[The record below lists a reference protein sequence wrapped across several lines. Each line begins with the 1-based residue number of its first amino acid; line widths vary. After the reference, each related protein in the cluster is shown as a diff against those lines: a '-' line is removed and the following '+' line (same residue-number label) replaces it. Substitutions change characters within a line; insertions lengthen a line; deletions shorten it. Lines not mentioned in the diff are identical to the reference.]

1 MASTTWT
8 PLKKAILEAAIRQLA
23 RSGEASLRV
32 DRIAREAGC
41 SAALLYRHFES
52 REGLLEAAMV
62 ERLRREA
69 AAITKDLLQAVEQSR
84 DTEDFVRMD
93 VAISRE
99 THGRHRARNRAIIA
113 EVLAASR
120 TRPALR
126 KEFLEQQREVQRA
139 LTELVKTGQS
149 KGIFRDDVSADAISE
164 FVRAYTFGR
173 ALIDADP
180 ESADRLDDWVRIVAI
195 FVESLRP
202 AQGAVA
208 AVKRPQRRPAP
219 APAKTVEVV
228 APRSRRASKTRRP

>member
-69 AAITKDLLQAVEQSR
+69 AAITKDLLRAVEQSR
-84 DTEDFVRMD
+84 DTGDFVRMD

-126 KEFLEQQREVQRA
+126 KEFLQQQREVQRA
-139 LTELVKTGQS
+139 LAELVGAGQA
-149 KGIFRDDVSADAISE
+149 KGIFRADVSAEAIAE

-173 ALIDADP
+173 ALMDADP
-180 ESADRLDDWVRIVAI
+180 DSVDRLEEWVRIVAI

-202 AQGAVA
+202 APGG
-208 AVKRPQRRPAP
+208 AP
-219 APAKTVEVV
+219 AQKRVRRETSAAPVKKAEVGP
-228 APRSRRASKTRRP
+228 PRSRRVPKTR